1 MSIKEITNAV
11 YESLKDDGFF
21 NNEFIDE
28 GKFKLR
34 FFNEMN
40 NIANKTDSID
50 ADSVLDIA
58 FNVSN
63 QIMLEN
69 IDKTVSELTDMGL
82 VESVVNEDG
91 EIAYK
96 LKEN

>member
-34 FFNEMN
+34 FFNEMY
-40 NIANKTDSID
+40 NISNETDSID

-82 VESVVNEDG
+82 VESVVNENG

>member
-1 MSIKEITNAV
+1 MSIKEITNAI

-28 GKFKLR
+28 HKFKLR
-34 FFNEMN
+34 FFKEMDVL
-40 NIANKTDSID
+40 ANKTNSID

-63 QIMLEN
+63 EIMLEN
-69 IDKTVSELTDMGL
+69 INKTVSELTDMGL
-82 VESVVNEDG
+82 VESVVTEDG

>member
-1 MSIKEITNAV
+1 MSIKEITNAI

-40 NIANKTDSID
+40 NITNKIDSID

-63 QIMLEN
+63 EIMLEN

-91 EIAYK
+91 KIAYK